1 MKSKIYSLALIGVI
15 LICFTAFNYGCS
27 DVNGDG
33 LSVSGMK
40 ALSAAQEADIDAFV
54 TQKMAEH
61 KIPGVIVA
69 VYEADKIPYILVK
82 GTAEVAANRPLEA
95 TDRFRI
101 GSITKTFTATVI
113 LQLAGERKLNLD
125 ESVLKYFPD
134 LPNASKITVHHLLNM
149 TSGLANYTD
158 DNNIGMTL
166 LSNPAK
172 KFTQEEIYSLIKS
185 LSSKAVLSEPGAVAS
200 YNNSNY
206 FLLGMIIE
214 KVTGSKAGD
223 EIKRRICDRLGMND
237 TYMSD
242 SDKIDGAH
250 SMGYIADGTL
260 TVEFMSNPS
269 WCWTAGAM
277 VSTLADVKKYIKAM
291 VTCEL
296 CPKYAS
302 ERLAW
307 RELRSYANPYGAGTV
322 KMSYGLGIANFG
334 GMAGHNGAILGYST
348 LAVYYQPRDITVI
361 ILTNKFMDTPV
372 HSEEIL
378 RDRIFGIVLG
388 SGYPVNY

>member
-1 MKSKIYSLALIGVI
+1 MKTRIYAVTLIAVISICFLAFNSGCSGISAADISLAGIK
-15 LICFTAFNYGCS
+15 T
-27 DVNGDG
+27 
-33 LSVSGMK
+33 
-40 ALSAAQEADIDAFV
+40 LSASQEAQIDAFV

-61 KIPGVIVA
+61 QIPGVIVA
-69 VYEADKIPYILVK
+69 VYEANKIPYIMVK
-82 GTAEVAANRPLEA
+82 GTSEVATNRPLKT

-113 LQLAGERKLNLD
+113 LQLAEERKLNLD
-125 ESVLKYFPD
+125 ESILKYFPD
-134 LPNASKITVHHLLNM
+134 LPNASKITVRHLLNM
-149 TSGLANYTD
+149 TSGLSNYTD
-158 DNNIGMTL
+158 DAELGMTL

-172 KFTQEEIYSLIKS
+172 NFTQEEIYSVIRS
-185 LSSKAVLSEPGAVAS
+185 RSSKTALDEPGTKAA

-214 KVTGSKAGD
+214 KVTGKSAGD
-223 EIKRRICDRLGMND
+223 EIKRRICDRLGMSD
-237 TYMSD
+237 TYMSE
-242 SDKIDGAH
+242 SEYIDGAH
-250 SMGYIADGTL
+250 SLGYMQDGTL
-260 TVEFMSNPS
+260 TVEFKSNPS

-277 VSTLADVKKYIKAM
+277 VSTLADIKKYIKSMA
-291 VTCEL
+291 TCEL

-302 ERLAW
+302 ERHAW

-334 GMAGHNGAILGYST
+334 GMLGHNGAILGYST

-361 ILTNKFMDTPV
+361 ILTNKFMETPV

-378 RDRIFGIVLG
+378 RDRIFGVILG
-388 SGYPVNY
+388 SEYPVNY

>member
-1 MKSKIYSLALIGVI
+1 MKTRIYIVTFTVI
-15 LICFTAFNYGCS
+15 ISICSMAFTSGCTG
-27 DVNGDG
+27 VNGGDIS
-33 LSVSGMK
+33 LSGIK
-40 ALSAAQEADIDAFV
+40 TLSASQEAQIDAFV

-61 KIPGVIVA
+61 QIPGAIIA
-69 VYEADKIPYILVK
+69 VYEANKIPYILVK
-82 GTAEVAANRPLEA
+82 GTAEVSTNRPLKT

-113 LQLAGERKLNLD
+113 LQLASEGKLNLD
-125 ESVLKYFPD
+125 ESILKYFSD
-134 LPNASKITVHHLLNM
+134 LPNASKITVRHLLNM

-158 DNNIGMTL
+158 DAGLGMTL
-166 LSNPAK
+166 LSDPAK
-172 KFTQEEIYSLIKS
+172 KFTQDEIYSLIKS
-185 LSSKAVLSEPGAVAS
+185 LSSKTGLSEPGTVAS

-214 KVTGSKAGD
+214 KVTGKIAGD
-223 EIKRRICDRLGMND
+223 EIKRRICDRLGMSD

-250 SMGYIADGTL
+250 SIGYIADGTL

-277 VSTLADVKKYIKAM
+277 VSTLADVKKYTKSMA
-291 VTCEL
+291 TCEL

-302 ERLAW
+302 ERAAW
-307 RELRSYANPYGAGTV
+307 RELRSYANPNGAGTV
-322 KMSYGLGIANFG
+322 KMSYGMGLANFG
-334 GMAGHNGAILGYST
+334 GMVGHNGAILGYST

-378 RDRIFGIVLG
+378 RDKIFGIILG
-388 SGYPVNY
+388 SDYPVNY